1 MREAVIVDMVRTPF
15 GRAGEKGAFRDVSHV
30 ELMVPLLKTIVERNR
45 LDPKAIDE
53 TIIGSVEL
61 AGVLTRA
68 RMYLFEADLPQ
79 TISGTD
85 LNKQCGTSLQAT
97 IQACHAVMTGMS
109 DVIIAGG
116 VETMGRREPVRPS
129 EDGARRATE
138 TEGGR
143 PIPQGREQPPLPE
156 GWKEAELLPPW
167 YRKTEPWIMNMGLTA
182 EKLAKEYHVK
192 REEADEFAL
201 RSHQKA
207 VSSQAEGAFKDEIVP
222 ITISYKDGSSVTV
235 DTDQCPRGSTSLD
248 VLAGLKPVFVEGG
261 QVTAGNS
268 CPRNDGASLTL
279 VTSKEKA
286 KELGLKPLLTF
297 RQAATVGVDPT
308 IMGIGPVPATQ
319 KLFQRNGMSIGD
331 FDLVEVNEAFA
342 CQVVAVGRE
351 LGIADEKLDVNGGA
365 VAIGHPLAA
374 SGARLIGHIGFELR
388 RRDAEWGLVTL
399 CMGGGMGLAAAFQRE
414 HYD

>member
-1 MREAVIVDMVRTPF
+1 MREAVVVDMVRTPF
-15 GRAGEKGAFRDVSHV
+15 GRAGEKGVFRDITHV
-30 ELMVPLLKTIVERNR
+30 ELMVPLLKAIVERNK
-45 LDPKAIDE
+45 LDPKTIDE

-61 AGVLTRA
+61 SGVLTKA
-68 RMYLFEADLPQ
+68 RMYLFEADLPD

-109 DVIIAGG
+109 DIIIAGG
-116 VETMGRREPVRPS
+116 VETMGRQDPVQPQP
-129 EDGARRATE
+129 DGARGTTE

-143 PIPQGREQPPLPE
+143 PIAQGREKPPLPE
-156 GWKEAELLPPW
+156 GWKEAELLPRW

-182 EKLAKEYHVK
+182 EKLSQVYEVSREDADAFAVQSHAK
-192 REEADEFAL
+192 AL
-201 RSHQKA
+201 ASQKKG
-207 VSSQAEGAFKDEIVP
+207 VFRDEIVP
-222 ITISYKDGSSVTV
+222 ITVNYKDGSSVTV
-235 DTDQCPRGSTSLD
+235 DTDQCPRETTAE
-248 VLAGLKPVFVEGG
+248 VLATLKPAFVEGG
-261 QVTAGNS
+261 KVTAGNS

-279 VTSKEKA
+279 VMSKEKA
-286 KELGLKPLLTF
+286 KDLGLKPLLTF

-308 IMGIGPVPATQ
+308 IMGIGPVPSTQ
-319 KLFQRNGMSIGD
+319 KLLQRTGMSIDD

-351 LGIADEKLDVNGGA
+351 LGIKDEKLDVNGGA

-374 SGARLIGHIGFELR
+374 SGARLIGHIGYELR
-388 RRDAEWGLVTL
+388 RRNAEWGLVTL
-399 CMGGGMGLAAAFQRE
+399 CMGGGMGLASAWQRE

>member
-1 MREAVIVDMVRTPF
+1 MVRTPF
-15 GRAGEKGAFRDVSHV
+15 GRAGEKGVFRDVTHV
-30 ELMVPLLKTIVERNR
+30 ELMVPLLKAIVERNK
-45 LDPKAIDE
+45 LDPKTIDE

-68 RMYLFEADLPQ
+68 RMYLFEADLPD

-109 DVIIAGG
+109 DIIIAGG
-116 VETMGRREPVRPS
+116 VETMGRIRPARPV
-129 EDGARRATE
+129 DGKKTTE

-143 PIPQGREQPPLPE
+143 PIAQGREEAPLPE

-182 EKLAKEYHVK
+182 EKLSKVYDVS
-192 REEADEFAL
+192 REDADAFAVE
-201 RSHQKA
+201 SHKKA
-207 VSSQAEGAFKDEIVP
+207 LDAQQRQAYKDEIVP
-222 ITISYKDGSSVTV
+222 ITITYKDGSTATV
-235 DTDQCPRGSTSLD
+235 DTDQCPRPTTLEA
-248 VLAGLKPVFVEGG
+248 LANLKPAFVEGG
-261 QVTAGNS
+261 KVTAGNS

-279 VTSKEKA
+279 VMSKDKA
-286 KELGLKPLLTF
+286 KELGLKPLLTY
-297 RQAATVGVDPT
+297 RHAATIGVDPT
-308 IMGIGPVPATQ
+308 IMGIGPIPATQ
-319 KLFQRNGMSIGD
+319 KLFQRTGMSMKD

-342 CQVVAVGRE
+342 CQVVAVRRE
-351 LGIADEKLDVNGGA
+351 LGIPEDKLDVNGGA

-374 SGARLIGHIGFELR
+374 SGARLIGTIGFEMR
-388 RRDAEWGLVTL
+388 RRNAEWGLVTL

-414 HYD
+414 A

>member
-1 MREAVIVDMVRTPF
+1 MREAVVVDMVRTPF
-15 GRAGEKGAFRDVSHV
+15 GRAGEKGVFRDVTHV
-30 ELMVPLLKTIVERNR
+30 ELMVPLLKAIVERNK
-45 LDPKAIDE
+45 LDAKTVDE

-68 RMYLFEADLPQ
+68 RMYLFEADLPD

-109 DVIIAGG
+109 DIIIAGG
-116 VETMGRREPVRPS
+116 VETMGRIRPARPV
-129 EDGARRATE
+129 DGTKTTE

-143 PIPQGREQPPLPE
+143 PIAQGREEAPLPE

-182 EKLAKEYHVK
+182 EKLSKVYEVSREDADAFAVDSHTKALDAQK
-192 REEADEFAL
+192 R
-201 RSHQKA
+201 
-207 VSSQAEGAFKDEIVP
+207 GAYKDEIVP
-222 ITISYKDGSSVTV
+222 ITINYKDGSSVTV
-235 DTDQCPRGSTSLD
+235 DTDQCPRPTTMEA
-248 VLAGLKPVFVEGG
+248 LANLKPAFVEGG
-261 QVTAGNS
+261 KVTAGNS

-279 VTSKEKA
+279 VMSKDKA
-286 KELGLKPLLTF
+286 KELGLKPLLTY
-297 RQAATVGVDPT
+297 RHAATVGVDPT
-308 IMGIGPVPATQ
+308 IMGIGPIPATQ
-319 KLFQRNGMSIGD
+319 KLFQRTGMSMKD

-342 CQVVAVGRE
+342 CQVVAVKRE
-351 LGIADEKLDVNGGA
+351 LGIPDDKLDVNGGA

-374 SGARLIGHIGFELR
+374 SGARLIGTIGFEMR

-414 HYD
+414 A

>member
-1 MREAVIVDMVRTPF
+1 MREAVVVDMVRTPF
-15 GRAGEKGAFRDVSHV
+15 GRAGEKGVFRDVTHV
-30 ELMVPLLKTIVERNR
+30 ELMVPLLKAIVERNK
-45 LDPKAIDE
+45 LDPKTIDE

-68 RMYLFEADLPQ
+68 RMYLFEADLPD

-109 DVIIAGG
+109 DIIIAGG
-116 VETMGRREPVRPS
+116 VETMGRIRPARPV
-129 EDGARRATE
+129 DGKKTTE

-143 PIPQGREQPPLPE
+143 PIAQGREEAPLPE

-182 EKLAKEYHVK
+182 EKLSKVYDVS
-192 REEADEFAL
+192 REDADAFAVE
-201 RSHQKA
+201 SHKKA
-207 VSSQAEGAFKDEIVP
+207 LDAQQRQAYKDEIVP
-222 ITISYKDGSSVTV
+222 ITITYKDGSTATV
-235 DTDQCPRGSTSLD
+235 DTDQCPRPTTLEA
-248 VLAGLKPVFVEGG
+248 LANLKPAFVEGG
-261 QVTAGNS
+261 KVTAGNS

-279 VTSKEKA
+279 VMSKDKA
-286 KELGLKPLLTF
+286 KELGLKPLLTY
-297 RQAATVGVDPT
+297 RHAATIGVDPT
-308 IMGIGPVPATQ
+308 IMGIGPIPATQ
-319 KLFQRNGMSIGD
+319 KLFQRTGMSMKD

-342 CQVVAVGRE
+342 CQVVAVRRE
-351 LGIADEKLDVNGGA
+351 LGIPEDKLDVNGGA

-374 SGARLIGHIGFELR
+374 SGARLIGTIGFEMR
-388 RRDAEWGLVTL
+388 RRNAEWGLVTL

-414 HYD
+414 A

>member
-1 MREAVIVDMVRTPF
+1 MRDAVIVDMVRTPF
-15 GRAGEKGAFRDVSHV
+15 GRAGEKGVFRDVAHV
-30 ELMVPLLKTIVERNR
+30 ELMVPLLKAIVERNK
-45 LDPKAIDE
+45 LDPSTIDE

-61 AGVLTRA
+61 AGVLTKA

-109 DVIIAGG
+109 DIIIAGG
-116 VETMGRREPVRPS
+116 VETMGRSDPVRPQP
-129 EDGARRATE
+129 DGARQTTE

-143 PIPQGREQPPLPE
+143 PIAQGREKPPLPE
-156 GWKEAELLPPW
+156 GWKEAELLPRW

-182 EKLAKEYHVK
+182 EKLAKEYNVK
-192 REEADEFAL
+192 REEADAFAL
-201 RSHQKA
+201 ESHKKA
-207 VSSQAEGAFKDEIVP
+207 IAAQQRQAFKDEIIP
-222 ITISYKDGSSVTV
+222 ITITYKDGSSVTV
-235 DTDQCPRGSTSLD
+235 DTDQCPRADTSMD
-248 VLAGLKPVFVEGG
+248 VLANLKPSFVEGG

-279 VTSKEKA
+279 VMSKDKA
-286 KELGLKPLLTF
+286 KELGLKPLLVF

-308 IMGIGPVPATQ
+308 IMGIGPVPSTQ
-319 KLFQRNGMSIGD
+319 KLLKRTGMSIDD

-342 CQVVAVGRE
+342 CQVVAVRRE
-351 LGIADEKLDVNGGA
+351 LGIKDEKLDVNGGA

-374 SGARLIGHIGFELR
+374 SGARLIGTLGFEMR
-388 RRDAEWGLVTL
+388 RRNAEWGLVTL

-414 HYD
+414 A

>member
-15 GRAGEKGAFRDVSHV
+15 GRAGEKGIFRDVTNV
-30 ELMVPLLKTIVERNR
+30 ELMVPLLKAIVERNK
-45 LDPKAIDE
+45 LDPNLIDE

-68 RMYLFEADLPQ
+68 RMFLFEADLPQ

-97 IQACHAVMTGMS
+97 IQACHAIMTGMS
-109 DVIIAGG
+109 DIIIAGG
-116 VETMGRREPVRPS
+116 VETMGRSDPFRPQPA
-129 EDGARRATE
+129 DAPRTTE

-143 PIPQGREQPPLPE
+143 PIPQGREKPPLPE
-156 GWKEAELLPPW
+156 GWKEAELLPRW

-182 EKLAKEYHVK
+182 EKLAKVYNVK
-192 REEADEFAL
+192 REEADEFAV
-201 RSHQKA
+201 RSHANALAGQKKN
-207 VSSQAEGAFKDEIVP
+207 SFKDEIVP
-222 ITISYKDGSSVTV
+222 ITITYKDGSSVTV
-235 DTDQCPRGSTSLD
+235 DTDQCPRPGTNMEAL
-248 VLAGLKPVFVEGG
+248 GNLKPAFVEGG

-279 VTSKEKA
+279 VMSKDKA
-286 KELGLKPLLTF
+286 KELGLKPLFTY
-297 RQAATVGVDPT
+297 RHAATVGVDPT
-308 IMGIGPVPATQ
+308 IMGIGPIPATQ
-319 KLFQRNGMSIGD
+319 KLFQRTGMSMKD

-342 CQVVAVGRE
+342 CQVVAVKRE
-351 LGIADEKLDVNGGA
+351 LGIPEDKLDVNGGA

-374 SGARLIGHIGFELR
+374 SGARLIGTIGFEMR
-388 RRDAEWGLVTL
+388 RRNAEWGLVTL

-414 HYD
+414 G